1 VVPTPSDA
9 ADARR
14 HPYRWVLFGGVCG
27 VYFAFGVVV
36 MSIPPLVGEV
46 RDDLGLSRSAMG
58 LALGAWPM
66 VYLVS
71 APIGGRLLD
80 RLGIHRGIL
89 LGSTV
94 VAASGFARAAAD
106 GLGSFWLAI
115 ALFGVGGPLISAG
128 APKAVGLWFGDER
141 ERRLAVGVYSTMPA
155 IGGMATLVLS
165 NTVLMPLTGSWRTTV
180 VVETLAIVVAG
191 LAWLVLSGRAPEA
204 PVAVHDDDLASAA
217 GRRELLASPEFRIVL
232 VLGLGVFFV
241 THGLGGWMPQA
252 LRTHSGFSAMAA
264 ANWVA
269 LGGLVGVAASLVVPR
284 RTDRSRLPA
293 TLATMQGVIAVGLV
307 AVLVLPTAFDP
318 VPVAVAGLRSALV
331 PLVLVALLECGPVR
345 PANTGAASGLWF
357 AVAEVGGVS
366 GPLVMGWVADS
377 SAGFGGALLL
387 MAGVCVLMLV
397 PVARL
402 RRFTR

>member
-1 VVPTPSDA
+1 
-9 ADARR
+9 
-14 HPYRWVLFGGVCG
+14 
-27 VYFAFGVVV
+27 
-36 MSIPPLVGEV
+36 M
-46 RDDLGLSRSAMG
+46 
-58 LALGAWPM
+58 
-66 VYLVS
+66 
-71 APIGGRLLD
+71 
-80 RLGIHRGIL
+80 
-89 LGSTV
+89 

-115 ALFGVGGPLISAG
+115 ALFGIGGPLISAG

-155 IGGMATLVLS
+155 LGGTLTLVLS

-180 VVETLAIVVAG
+180 VVETLAVVAAAG
-191 LAWLVLSGRAPEA
+191 LWWVLSGRAPEP
-204 PVAVHDDDLASAA
+204 PVAVHGTDAAAAA
-217 GRRELLASPEFRIVL
+217 GRSGLLADSEFRLVL
-232 VLGLGVFFV
+232 VLGLGVFFIG
-241 THGLGGWMPQA
+241 HGLGGWMPQV
-252 LRTHSGFSAMAA
+252 LREHSGFSPMAA

-269 LGGLVGVAASLVVPR
+269 LGSLVGVAASLVVPR
-284 RTDRSRLPA
+284 RTDRPRLPA
-293 TLATMQGVIAVGLV
+293 TLVVMLVVVAVGLV
-307 AVLVLPTAFDP
+307 AVFALPTAADP
-318 VPVAVAGLRSALV
+318 VPVALAGLRSALV

-345 PANTGAASGLWF
+345 PANIGVASGLWF

-402 RRFTR
+402 RRFTG